1 MSDIRTTFTNF
12 AGDWL
17 VSGSR
22 LAQDD
27 GLETAVIISLFT
39 DRRAK
44 PSDKLPSAG
53 DDRRGWWGDT
63 FPAVRGDRIGS
74 RLWLLHR
81 SKQLPEVVALTR
93 DYARECLQWLIDDG
107 IARRITVKAEVVRTG
122 VLGLGIE
129 IARSNKAVAQY
140 RFETF
145 WKGQ

>member
-1 MSDIRTTFTNF
+1 MSDIRTAFTDF
-12 AGDWL
+12 TGDWL
-17 VSGSR
+17 LAGPS

-27 GLETAVIISLFT
+27 GLETAVIISLFS

-44 PSDKLPSAG
+44 PSDKLPGAP
-53 DDRRGWWGDT
+53 DDRRGWWGDS

-81 SKQLPEVVALTR
+81 SKQLPEVVALAR
-93 DYARECLQWLIDDG
+93 DYARESLRWLVDDG
-107 IARRITVKAEVVRTG
+107 VARRVNVTAEVVRNG

-129 IARSNKAVAQY
+129 IVRASKPVAQY